1 MPEQKHSSQE
11 KSVSCIPKALIPS
24 FANTTGAHR
33 FAYGVTFANITR
45 QGDTNCCC

>member
-11 KSVSCIPKALIPS
+11 CRAHLKP
-24 FANTTGAHR
+24 FAHTTGVHR